1 MSERE
6 WREASDMRKSSAT
19 FAAIVITAAILRF
32 WSLDAGIPY
41 AIGDDEPQIMNRSVT
56 MVRTGDF
63 NPHFFDYPGLYIYVQ
78 AAVVVTRFLAGAT
91 AGEWGALDQ
100 AQTTDFYLWGR
111 AVTAALGTATVAL
124 VFFIGMRWGTR
135 HALLAAALLAVMP
148 MHVRES
154 HYVLTDV
161 PTTFFVTLTLLMA
174 LRAHEHPRAMTFL
187 LAGAAAGLATA
198 TKYTGGLALML
209 PLVAV
214 WMTPATRP
222 SRLVGAAAAIVGA
235 VGTYLIAAP
244 YTILDLPAFLNGY
257 AHLMGSYTGKP
268 PGEAPGITYLKHL
281 RNAFWWPGFLA
292 ILGGAVFALVRAIR
306 GPGRVRWT
314 LVLAFPVIF
323 FFLLSRQKLVF
334 GRYLLPLV
342 PFACLLAATAIVSGV
357 SLLRRFSIPRLP
369 RTALIVALTLALVV
383 PPAVTAIN
391 FNRNIESRTA
401 ADAYGWIRAN
411 IPPGSKFCSN
421 CGQKVET
428 ATTTCPEC
436 GTANAPGAKFC
447 TNCGTKLTA

>member
-1 MSERE
+1 
-6 WREASDMRKSSAT
+6 
-19 FAAIVITAAILRF
+19 
-32 WSLDAGIPY
+32 
-41 AIGDDEPQIMNRSVT
+41 
-56 MVRTGDF
+56 
-63 NPHFFDYPGLYIYVQ
+63 
-78 AAVVVTRFLAGAT
+78 
-91 AGEWGALDQ
+91 
-100 AQTTDFYLWGR
+100 
-111 AVTAALGTATVAL
+111 
-124 VFFIGMRWGTR
+124 
-135 HALLAAALLAVMP
+135 
-148 MHVRES
+148 
-154 HYVLTDV
+154 
-161 PTTFFVTLTLLMA
+161 
-174 LRAHEHPRAMTFL
+174 
-187 LAGAAAGLATA
+187 
-198 TKYTGGLALML
+198 
-209 PLVAV
+209 
-214 WMTPATRP
+214 
-222 SRLVGAAAAIVGA
+222 
-235 VGTYLIAAP
+235 
-244 YTILDLPAFLNGY
+244 
-257 AHLMGSYTGKP
+257 MGSYTGKP

-411 IPPGSKFCSN
+411 IPPGSKFMIESN
-421 CGQKVET
+421 RLT
-428 ATTTCPEC
+428 LA
-436 GTANAPGAKFC
+436 GTAYSARHIRQLRDKTYEDYAASDVDYLVASSQAYGQYFDAPQQYPNEYAEYRRLFGKAREVARFTPPK
-447 TNCGTKLTA
+447 GKPWPELIILKVQP